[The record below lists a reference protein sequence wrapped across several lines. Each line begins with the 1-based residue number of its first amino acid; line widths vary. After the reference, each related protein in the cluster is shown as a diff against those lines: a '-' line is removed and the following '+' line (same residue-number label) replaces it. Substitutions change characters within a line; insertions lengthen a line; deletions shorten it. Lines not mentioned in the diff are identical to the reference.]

1 MTHKKINI
9 ISVTAAAV
17 ISIAGAGIFDR
28 NTFTFPAAGDEHY
41 ALAMADYAVCRI
53 LAAFVL
59 FAAFH
64 LILTLIFLRNE
75 KRDEALDIVKC
86 GLYYLPVIL
95 AVMFIKLPQGFLSND
110 EYSIYEGAVILK
122 HDTWFNFMTG
132 YYYIVSL
139 MLIPFKYAPIIT
151 KAVIEFFVVG
161 YTAKRCR
168 SYFGV
173 KAGSFVYILFL
184 LYPFIAYTTSAHRLP
199 VYFLI
204 YLSVFVKLLFDRLEK
219 KEGSFAGVF
228 PVLAAGAV
236 LTQWRTEGIYL
247 LVLIPILAF
256 MAYPSL
262 RNRKSAVYVI
272 ATYILIQCILWIP
285 QNGMVSGNLDG
296 AANDRMK
303 PFWAYTITNMYR
315 NGLDKTKNAE
325 DLEIVDKYLSLD
337 AIDAIN
343 EHYGDINYEDVL
355 ILYADGF
362 VGVRE
367 NAGDKEFND
376 YSEALKRIFT
386 NNPDVFIKTRW
397 GAFCYAA
404 LPYHL
409 TPLSDGMVSFAVNLV
424 KSPAYNLFIPVTI
437 VAALCIFSLF
447 TKRWYTF
454 FVSGGLIAHWFIVFI
469 LAPASYF
476 KYYFPVYIMAYF
488 YVIAMI
494 IWYFAGRRKGLLS
507 PID

>member
-1 MTHKKINI
+1 MTHKKINT

-17 ISIAGAGIFDR
+17 LSIAGMGIFDE

-53 LAAFVL
+53 LAAVVL
-59 FAAFH
+59 FAAFR
-64 LILTLIFLRNE
+64 LILTLVFLRGE
-75 KRDEALDIVKC
+75 KRDEALAVVKC

-95 AVMFIKLPQGFLSND
+95 AVMAIKLPQGFLSND

-139 MLIPFKYAPIIT
+139 MLIPFRYAPIIT

-161 YTAKRCR
+161 YTAKRSR
-168 SYFGV
+168 TYFGV

-204 YLSVFVKLLFDRLEK
+204 YLAVFVKLLFDRLEK
-219 KEGSFAGVF
+219 KVASFSDVL
-228 PVLAAGAV
+228 PVLIAGAI

-247 LVLIPILAF
+247 LVLIPVLVF
-256 MAYPSL
+256 MAYPDL
-262 RNRKSAVYVI
+262 RSRKHIVFVM
-272 ATYILIQCILWIP
+272 ATYILIQCIIWIP

-315 NGLDKTKNAE
+315 NGLDMEKNAE
-325 DLEIVDKYLSLD
+325 DLAIVDEYLSLET
-337 AIDAIN
+337 IDAIN

-362 VGVRE
+362 KGVRE
-367 NAGDKEFND
+367 DAGDAEFYE
-376 YSEALKRIFT
+376 YSEALKRIFM

-404 LPYHL
+404 LPYHI
-409 TPLSDGMVSFAVNLV
+409 TPLSDGFASFVISVV
-424 KSPAYNLFIPVTI
+424 KSFAYNLFIPLIV
-437 VAALCIFSLF
+437 VAALCVFCLI

-454 FVSGGLIAHWFIVFI
+454 FVTGGLIAC
-469 LAPASYF
+469 S
-476 KYYFPVYIMAYF
+476 
-488 YVIAMI
+488 
-494 IWYFAGRRKGLLS
+494 
-507 PID
+507 